1 MVYKVGAAAFIVE
14 SNRLIRKVTIIK
26 RTGNFYI
33 VRFADSD
40 GAIQLRGSRLY
51 ATRDEA
57 EKCVP
62 YVRENKKR
70 CKSPEEQRSL

>member
-1 MVYKVGAAAFIVE
+1 MYKVGTTAFIVE
-14 SNRLIRKVTIIK
+14 SNRLVKKVTIIK

-33 VRFADSD
+33 VRFSDSD

-57 EKCVP
+57 EKSVP

-70 CKSPEEQRSL
+70 YKSPYEYLH